1 MRTYKVIRGPHFDA
15 DTKMVVT
22 DSYYEQLHHLISCK
36 EKNNVILADYLQT
49 ALCFF
54 FSYETCSFAGR
65 EIINTRKQRK
75 KLQCTLKVFY
85 FLLNKFV
92 FFVEHFLLNMFVE
105 YVLFIFC

>member
-1 MRTYKVIRGPHFDA
+1 MLRGRMRTYKVIRGPHFDA

-54 FSYETCSFAGR
+54 FHMKRVHSLAE
-65 EIINTRKQRK
+65 
-75 KLQCTLKVFY
+75 KL
-85 FLLNKFV
+85 
-92 FFVEHFLLNMFVE
+92 
-105 YVLFIFC
+105 